1 MDRARTEFYIS
12 SPWRWKPKGVDHVLR
27 KMADTMAQ
35 EGAEFTFDTES
46 SFFKVKCLAR
56 DEDRTMNQFKIIQE
70 EIEDEVL
77 RSGTNE
83 FLHPNGTINRG
94 LDSDLIGYTPEHKV
108 VKNVG
113 GSHKEYTLPSTSTQ
127 FQLHDVWTGLETGNQ
142 KMAIHD
148 LLNEER
154 FALIERTNQV
164 AVSYNLSGKAVYI
177 FANAVEAIEKTFD
190 NLDNL
195 LAGLKIKDPV
205 PTHIF
210 NTESY
215 VDNSHETF
223 FADARYIGNIT
234 PALLTTTLL
243 DRRLYNDPAVAYP
256 ALPRAISL
264 RLCQFDERKQY
275 HVSLLGPAIKT
286 VHPPPR
292 STKSR
297 VRTRL
302 FGLGYRVRAEKG
314 RGPNAREWIAGPG
327 QGVNAGFPT
336 QASQE
341 HPALEQEEDKSAQV
355 ENWLIDISTNGG
367 PQPADSV
374 ALDEMKAVLE
384 KLAPSKS
391 QTKRTA
397 EELKSI
403 KDFPTASSPISFGMG
418 ALVPEPTSS
427 AMQLGPESKSPV
439 KTALERQS
447 GLQIPAADNTAKEA
461 ERKDSVKGTVQKK
474 ANARAAAGVHIVERP
489 DYSSQFAP
497 KMDDAIRQLVA
508 KGPYLPGK
516 ITLRADFGR
525 VLLRGIDESALNFR
539 AEGSRSN
546 GWPLEILSQ
555 RLRECKGTS
564 FTKILTTDG
573 VDVEYLVGIRDAR
586 TGQLLWNPEPTN
598 RTIYSFACTAGQG
611 NKNKEQFFLD
621 IDGTEDAFTYVLR
634 GKNEDK
640 APIWVHGLL
649 RNWDFRVAMS
659 HTNVAELENKF
670 GPFARSLVANLQVT
684 LASETDDPRLRWGIH
699 DDFHVAVNHMRTLTK
714 WRFMSRDGESHLNIT
729 EVLENDVQGC
739 KSSPDM
745 NGRNGWFM
753 QMAQL
758 YKGAN
763 RGRLERLGFP
773 DRWYEASVTSAVAE
787 DMLCQNESL
796 CFAARADWDFESLK
810 DAGAL
815 NAILKPA
822 LRMLQEMDSVGA
834 GNDNRQAGMMKLP
847 RPNNTFVPAPGVQV
861 EDPNAVFW

>member
-1 MDRARTEFYIS
+1 M
-12 SPWRWKPKGVDHVLR
+12 
-27 KMADTMAQ
+27 
-35 EGAEFTFDTES
+35 
-46 SFFKVKCLAR
+46 
-56 DEDRTMNQFKIIQE
+56 
-70 EIEDEVL
+70 
-77 RSGTNE
+77 
-83 FLHPNGTINRG
+83 
-94 LDSDLIGYTPEHKV
+94 
-108 VKNVG
+108 
-113 GSHKEYTLPSTSTQ
+113 
-127 FQLHDVWTGLETGNQ
+127 
-142 KMAIHD
+142 
-148 LLNEER
+148 
-154 FALIERTNQV
+154 
-164 AVSYNLSGKAVYI
+164 
-177 FANAVEAIEKTFD
+177 
-190 NLDNL
+190 
-195 LAGLKIKDPV
+195 
-205 PTHIF
+205 
-210 NTESY
+210 
-215 VDNSHETF
+215 
-223 FADARYIGNIT
+223 
-234 PALLTTTLL
+234 
-243 DRRLYNDPAVAYP
+243 AYP

-264 RLCQFDERKQY
+264 RLCQFDEKKQY
-275 HVSLLGPAIKT
+275 HTSLLGPAIKT
-286 VHPPPR
+286 LHPPPR

-327 QGVNAGFPT
+327 QGVNATFPT
-336 QASQE
+336 EASQG

-374 ALDEMKAVLE
+374 SLDEMKAVLE
-384 KLAPSKS
+384 KLTPSKS

-397 EELKSI
+397 EESKSI
-403 KDFPTASSPISFGMG
+403 KDLLADDADDEDEGDAPIPTERLGGPRYAVLNPPLAMTSDGPAEAPAQEGLDFDNDDMYPEEYLLNLRNPILELGHSDSLIDLENPTPIHTSPTASSPISFGMG

-427 AMQLGPESKSPV
+427 AMQLGVARETTPPYQAPEPAACPTSNAEELDPIRVADEDGSRPSNNILKQTMRLQAGRPAPRAGGKNTVREKRRIVEKTELQKTGPRNSGDDVENKPESKSPV

-447 GLQIPAADNTAKEA
+447 GPEIPAADNTAKEA
-461 ERKDSVKGTVQKK
+461 ERKDSVKGSVQKK
-474 ANARAAAGVHIVERP
+474 TNARVAAGIHIVERP
-489 DYSSQFAP
+489 DYSSQFAQ

-621 IDGTEDAFTYVLR
+621 IDGTEGAFIYALR

-640 APIWVHGLL
+640 APISVHGLL
-649 RNWDFRVAMS
+649 RNWDFRVVMS

-684 LASETDDPRLRWGIH
+684 LSSETDDPRLRWGIH

-714 WRFMSRDGESHLNIT
+714 WRFMSRDGESHLDIT

-834 GNDNRQAGMMKLP
+834 GNDNRQAGTVKLP